1 MIGKTIE
8 VRKLSKE
15 AIGDLLINNF
25 HKGTGTMIWR
35 REVCQRK
42 GKCEPCKVPETRAI
56 ADDGTY
62 EHRENSV
69 GMVMW
74 GKDFCKPKR

>member
-8 VRKLSKE
+8 GRKLSKE

-25 HKGTGTMIWR
+25 HKSAGTMIWR
-35 REVCQRK
+35 REVCQGK
-42 GKCEPCKVPETRAI
+42 GKCEPCKVPETRAT

-62 EHRENSV
+62 EHRENTVS
-69 GMVMW
+69 
-74 GKDFCKPKR
+74 KN